1 MTNKTTKRA
10 TARFDY
16 DALDIGAQS
25 MKALE
30 AAAIG
35 IQALGR
41 RSTEQA
47 FELGVLLEQASEHVE
62 PGTFEKWVSQRCDI
76 SSKQPGTTGV
86 LLETLRLIGLEQ
98 SSSRSARQSFSISRP
113 QRRRRLRLPW
123 LLPRSMT
130 ASASAR

>member
-10 TARFDY
+10 PARFDY
-16 DALDIGAQS
+16 DALDIGVQS
-25 MKALE
+25 KKALE
-30 AAAIG
+30 AAAAG

-41 RSTEQA
+41 RSTDQA

-62 PGTFEKWVSQRCDI
+62 PGTFENGYRSDATSLR
-76 SSKQPGTTGV
+76 KQPGTTGL
-86 LLETLRLIGLEQ
+86 LLETSRLIGGEQ
-98 SSSRSARQSFSISRP
+98 SSLRSARQSFSISRP
-113 QRRRRLRLPW
+113 RRRRRLRPRW